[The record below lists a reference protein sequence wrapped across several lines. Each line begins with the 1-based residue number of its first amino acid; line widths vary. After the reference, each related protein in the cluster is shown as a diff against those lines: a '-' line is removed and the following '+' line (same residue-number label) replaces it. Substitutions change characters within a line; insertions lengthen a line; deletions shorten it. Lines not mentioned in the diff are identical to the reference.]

1 MPSTARPNPIS
12 LNTSRRTGVASGFW
26 FEPFELAAPLRAD
39 PWLWGSAAVLILV
52 GLIMVLN
59 TTYFLGLEKAGNPF
73 YFFERQLLNL
83 AVGVLVMIVA
93 AQFSLRGLRAL
104 AIPLMAVAL
113 VASLAVWAPG
123 LGIVRGGARRWL
135 KLGPLLLEP
144 SETLKLGT
152 VFLLARYLSEY
163 QDKLEIPK
171 FLMPTFVMIGSLA
184 VILLKQP
191 DFGAAVMLALL
202 LFTMLFAAGAQLK
215 HLGVAGA
222 VALLGL
228 AVQAGHRAYRM
239 RRLSAFINP
248 WQTARGSG
256 FQLIQSFI
264 AFGAGGGWGVG
275 LGASRQK
282 MFYLPQAHND
292 FVFAVIGEEFGVAG
306 AMVVIALFITILIR
320 GMRTARNE
328 SDPFGSLLAVGLTAL
343 LSLQAFVNMAV
354 VTGLVPTKGL
364 PLPFLSYGGTSMVV
378 SLAAVGFLMA
388 LGRRSGVIGRG

>member
-1 MPSTARPNPIS
+1 MPSAARQNPII
-12 LNTSRRTGVASGFW
+12 LTTPRRAAVDPGQW
-26 FEPFELAAPLRAD
+26 FESFDLAAALRAD
-39 PWLWGSAAVLILV
+39 PWLWGSAAALVVL
-52 GLIMVLN
+52 GLMMVLN
-59 TTYFLGLEKAGNPF
+59 TTYFLGLEKTGNPF
-73 YFFERQLLNL
+73 YFFERQLMNL
-83 AVGVLVMIVA
+83 ALGLTVMTLA
-93 AQFSLRGLRAL
+93 SQFSLRGLRAI
-104 AIPLMAVAL
+104 AMPLAL
-113 VASLAVWAPG
+113 VAVVMFLAVWVPG

-135 KLGPLLLEP
+135 RLGPILVEP
-144 SETLKLGT
+144 SETLKLAA
-152 VFLLARYLSEY
+152 VFLLARYMSQY

-171 FLMPTFVMIGSLA
+171 FLIPVFAAIGILA
-184 VILLKQP
+184 LILLKQP
-191 DFGAAVMLALL
+191 DFGAAVMLTLL
-202 LFTMLFAAGAQLK
+202 LFTMLFAAGAGFK
-215 HLGVAGA
+215 HLGAAGA
-222 VALLGL
+222 VALFAL
-228 AVQAGHRAYRM
+228 AVQAGRKAYRM
-239 RRLSAFINP
+239 RRLSAFLNP
-248 WQTARGSG
+248 WETARGSG

-320 GMRTARNE
+320 GMRVARNE

-388 LGRRSGVIGRG
+388 LARRSGMR